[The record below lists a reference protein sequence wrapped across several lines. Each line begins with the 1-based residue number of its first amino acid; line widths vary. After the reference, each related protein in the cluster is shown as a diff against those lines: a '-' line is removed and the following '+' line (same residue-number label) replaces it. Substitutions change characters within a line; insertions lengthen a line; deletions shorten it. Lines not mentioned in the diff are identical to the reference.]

1 MAPTLPGDS
10 QDSRRPQ
17 PIGNIPI
24 LFLFTTCTM
33 CILFV
38 IWRRAD
44 SLRGIVA
51 HQWACFLFSFRRS
64 HSPTFRL
71 RTLPISQA
79 EGRIRL
85 SIDDGPPA
93 REFIEDDYD
102 DDHEPLPPPPPPPK
116 YSTSNG
122 NKKNTHTVE

>member
-1 MAPTLPGDS
+1 DS

-51 HQWACFLFSFRRS
+51 HQ
-64 HSPTFRL
+64 L